1 MASEEQSE
9 CTEHSSEPPAAPVQS
24 NRTFQWGAILAAV
37 KDQLPSLDSDT
48 STVSIGNGLSF
59 SLPFRKSSQ
68 KQGHLSQA
76 FLSS

>member
-9 CTEHSSEPPAAPVQS
+9 DTEHLSEPPAAPVQS

-48 STVSIGNGLSF
+48 STVSTGTYLSF
-59 SLPFRKSSQ
+59 SLCFRKKSQ
-68 KQGHLSQA
+68 KKEKFTLARH
-76 FLSS
+76 F